1 MSKAEILNLHLN
13 SLGER
18 MRFRRRELGLTQD
31 ELALLSGT
39 NQAVIQKIENG
50 KSLRPR
56 KLDVIADALN
66 ITPAWLVY
74 GDEKNTQLTPEAKK
88 VGKLW
93 MRLSEREQ
101 MRIQR
106 DATSSVKRADKTP
119 SNRLSQESLDEP
131 GDLGFVGPSSITVN
145 DDQNVD
151 LLAE

>member
-1 MSKAEILNLHLN
+1 MSEVETLHLHLN

-66 ITPAWLVY
+66 ITPAWLLY
-74 GDEKNTQLTPEAKK
+74 GDEKNTQLTPRGKK
-88 VGKLW
+88 SRQV
-93 MRLSEREQ
+93 M
-101 MRIQR
+101 
-106 DATSSVKRADKTP
+106 DAP
-119 SNRLSQESLDEP
+119 
-131 GDLGFVGPSSITVN
+131 F
-145 DDQNVD
+145 
-151 LLAE
+151 

>member
-1 MSKAEILNLHLN
+1 MSEVETLHLHLN

-50 KSLRPR
+50 KSLHPR
-56 KLDVIADALN
+56 KLDVIADALK
-66 ITPAWLVY
+66 ITPAWLLY

-93 MRLSEREQ
+93 MRLSAREQ

-106 DATSSVKRADKTP
+106 EIEFIIQ
-119 SNRLSQESLDEP
+119 SNAMLHRR
-131 GDLGFVGPSSITVN
+131 
-145 DDQNVD
+145 
-151 LLAE
+151 

>member
-31 ELALLSGT
+31 ELALLSGA

-56 KLDVIADALN
+56 KLDVIADALK

-74 GDEKNTQLTPEAKK
+74 GDGKNTQLTPEAKK

-106 DATSSVKRADKTP
+106 EIEFIIQSHEMLHR
-119 SNRLSQESLDEP
+119 R
-131 GDLGFVGPSSITVN
+131 
-145 DDQNVD
+145 
-151 LLAE
+151 

>member
-1 MSKAEILNLHLN
+1 MSEVETLN

-18 MRFRRRELGLTQD
+18 LRFRRRELGLTQD

-50 KSLRPR
+50 KSLRPS
-56 KLDVIADALN
+56 KLDVIAEALN
-66 ITPAWLVY
+66 ITAAWLLY
-74 GDEKNTQLTPEAKK
+74 GDEKNTQLTPRKK

-106 DATSSVKRADKTP
+106 EIEFTINLTRCYIVGKT
-119 SNRLSQESLDEP
+119 RR
-131 GDLGFVGPSSITVN
+131 
-145 DDQNVD
+145 
-151 LLAE
+151 

>member
-56 KLDVIADALN
+56 KLDVIADALK

-74 GDEKNTQLTPEAKK
+74 GDEKNTQLNPEAKK

-93 MRLSEREQ
+93 MRLSESEQ
-101 MRIQR
+101 MRIQHEIEFIIQ
-106 DATSSVKRADKTP
+106 
-119 SNRLSQESLDEP
+119 SNAMLHRR
-131 GDLGFVGPSSITVN
+131 
-145 DDQNVD
+145 
-151 LLAE
+151 

>member
-1 MSKAEILNLHLN
+1 MSEAETLNLHFN

-18 MRFRRRELGLTQD
+18 MRFRRRELGLTQE

-66 ITPAWLVY
+66 ITPAWLLY

-88 VGKLW
+88 SASYGCAFLSANKCAFNVRLNSSFNPTRCYIVGKT
-93 MRLSEREQ
+93 R
-101 MRIQR
+101 
-106 DATSSVKRADKTP
+106 K
-119 SNRLSQESLDEP
+119 
-131 GDLGFVGPSSITVN
+131 
-145 DDQNVD
+145 
-151 LLAE
+151 

>member
-1 MSKAEILNLHLN
+1 MSEAENLNLNLN

-66 ITPAWLVY
+66 ITPSWLLY
-74 GDEKNTQLTPEAKK
+74 GEEKTHSSPPRQKK
-88 VGKLW
+88 SASYGCAYLSASNAAFNVRLNSSFNPTRCYIVGKT
-93 MRLSEREQ
+93 R
-101 MRIQR
+101 
-106 DATSSVKRADKTP
+106 K
-119 SNRLSQESLDEP
+119 
-131 GDLGFVGPSSITVN
+131 
-145 DDQNVD
+145 
-151 LLAE
+151 